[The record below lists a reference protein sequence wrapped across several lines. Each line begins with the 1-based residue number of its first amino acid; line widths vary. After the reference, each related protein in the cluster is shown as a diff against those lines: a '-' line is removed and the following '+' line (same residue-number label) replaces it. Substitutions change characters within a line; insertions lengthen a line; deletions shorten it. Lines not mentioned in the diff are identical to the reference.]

1 MDLYAFFQSEV
12 KPTIGCT
19 EPGAVAYAAAVAARH
34 LPTQPEGIRLE
45 MSVAI
50 YKNGRSVG
58 IPGTNGLRGLTL
70 ACVLG
75 ALGGNPDKGLM
86 ALEDIPADTVEQA
99 QAFIDAGKMAE
110 EVVQGTPS
118 MWARV
123 TLSGGGH
130 TVSCTV
136 ARKHDHVERLVAD
149 GAVLVDQP
157 LEAQS
162 GGTDWTDE
170 LTAMHFEELW
180 NLALGIDDA
189 IVRQMLE
196 GARMNMAI
204 LDHAGTEQAGIGSA
218 LAKHNGHGSLSDKI
232 KEVAG
237 AASDLRMS
245 GGDVA
250 VMSSAGSGNHG
261 IVAVIPVAMTAREL
275 GADDRKL
282 AEALALSHLVCGY
295 IKAYTGRLTPTCG
308 CASRSGGGHRPA
320 ARRNP
325 ASGGACRHHPCGDA
339 PRHDL
344 RRSQG
349 VLRAQGEQRRQRGMV
364 SRHAGPRKPGH
375 PQHAGHHQ
383 PGYPRAWHH
392 PAGIQREDFQRRG
405 FRHDRIDDPPEQE
418 CGKPRLIPA
427 PRKPGRLQPGIPQGC
442 GSETIRGLLRAQGA
456 GGGERFSA
464 SRE

>member
-170 LTAMHFEELW
+170 LTAM
-180 NLALGIDDA
+180 
-189 IVRQMLE
+189 VRQMLE

-308 CASRSGGGHRPA
+308 CAVA
-320 ARRNP
+320 A
-325 ASGGACRHHPCGDA
+325 GAGA
-339 PRHDL
+339 
-344 RRSQG
+344 
-349 VLRAQGEQRRQRGMV
+349 A
-364 SRHAGPRKPGH
+364 
-375 PQHAGHHQ
+375 
-383 PGYPRAWHH
+383 
-392 PAGIQREDFQRRG
+392 AGIVRLHGGTPRQAELAAITLVGTLLGMICDGAKESCGLKVSNAASEAWSAAMLALENRGIRNTQGIISPDIHELGITLREFNEK
-405 FRHDRIDDPPEQE
+405 I
-418 CGKPRLIPA
+418 
-427 PRKPGRLQPGIPQGC
+427 
-442 GSETIRGLLRAQGA
+442 
-456 GGGERFSA
+456 FSA
-464 SRE
+464 ADSVMIGLMTRQNRSAESRA